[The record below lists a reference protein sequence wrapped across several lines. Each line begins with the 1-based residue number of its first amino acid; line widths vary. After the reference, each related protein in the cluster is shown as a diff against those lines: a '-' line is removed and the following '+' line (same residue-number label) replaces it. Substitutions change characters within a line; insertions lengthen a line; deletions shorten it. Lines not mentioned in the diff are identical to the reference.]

1 MKKIGIIGGIG
12 PESTA
17 DYYKQIIAA
26 FKGRGNGLVYPEI
39 IIYSA
44 DLSELLAIIDA
55 EQWDRMV
62 DWLVDRLHSLHRAG
76 AEFAA
81 IGSNTPH
88 LVFDQVQDRS
98 PLPLVS
104 ILSSTKDVCLD
115 RGFKRPGLL
124 GTRLTMQSNF
134 YARSFAADGIPVFVP
149 SPTDQ
154 ELVHEKIFTEIE
166 LGIIKD
172 DTRQAL
178 LAVVQRMIDEQA
190 IDALILGCTELPLI
204 LDQDRLGLPFLNTT
218 AIHVN
223 RIVQYCLG

>member
-12 PESTA
+12 PESTT

-26 FKGRGNGLVYPEI
+26 FKGRGNGLAYPEI

-55 EQWDRMV
+55 EQWDRMT
-62 DWLVDRLHSLHRAG
+62 DWLVDRLHSLQRAG

-88 LVFDQVQDRS
+88 LVFERVEARS

-104 ILSSTKDVCLD
+104 IVAATRDLCRY
-115 RGFKRPGLL
+115 RGFKRPGLI
-124 GTRLTMQSNF
+124 GTRLTMQSDF
-134 YARSFAADGIPVFVP
+134 YARSFAPEGMPVFVP
-149 SPTDQ
+149 SPADQ
-154 ELVHEKIFTEIE
+154 DLIQEKLFTEIE
-166 LGIIKD
+166 LGIIKE

-178 LAVVQRMIDEQA
+178 LAVVQRMIDQHA

-204 LDQDRLGLPFLNTT
+204 LDQDQFGLPFLNTT
-218 AIHVN
+218 AIHVE
-223 RIVQYCLG
+223 RIVQCCLN